1 MTSTHG
7 RTPMYGSQTPMYG
20 TGSRTPMYGSQTP
33 LHDGETHTPTKG
45 VPLWTSVRLYTHDR
59 SRACSHCG
67 DSCSPQG
74 AVLLTTA
81 RRRRCMMG
89 AGRQGRAERGI
100 PTTPTH
106 RPGRLHV
113 LAAWRPSLCCIGLS
127 LSCQM
132 KGSLSYANHTGSVHK
147 YDENIVLASSPLNNV
162 SATKK
167 YSMKD

>member
-113 LAAWRPSLCCIGLS
+113 GKKLNVGKCLSILWLIRVSLPGQELS
-127 LSCQM
+127 KLIQLFFCTFYRS
-132 KGSLSYANHTGSVHK
+132 
-147 YDENIVLASSPLNNV
+147 
-162 SATKK
+162 
-167 YSMKD
+167 